1 MNSLSTDD
9 RLSTS
14 CSRKTFCFNPS
25 SLLSC
30 RALLPVVPVLL
41 FTGLLLLLLVLLLLL
56 LLLLLLSFIRPVAV
70 AVAVLALLLLLMV
83 RIGLFDLS
91 LPFTMVVPLIE
102 DGVLMMGVMGVL
114 LMMVEGA
121 AAALEERRLVLGC
134 RGAAGFDP
142 LEEEEEALRVFAS
155 ILLLGDDGCFPAS
168 MVFSVDTS
176 CFEDGSTMGGD
187 DDDDAAAATVARPA

>member
-41 FTGLLLLLLVLLLLL
+41 FTGVLLLLLVLLLLVL
-56 LLLLLLSFIRPVAV
+56 LLLLLLSFIRPVTV

-91 LPFTMVVPLIE
+91 LPFTMVAPLIE
-102 DGVLMMGVMGVL
+102 DGVVMMG
-114 LMMVEGA
+114 
-121 AAALEERRLVLGC
+121 
-134 RGAAGFDP
+134 
-142 LEEEEEALRVFAS
+142 
-155 ILLLGDDGCFPAS
+155 
-168 MVFSVDTS
+168 
-176 CFEDGSTMGGD
+176 
-187 DDDDAAAATVARPA
+187 